1 MGRHVAAEG
10 ASVHPLV
17 AAALEQRPEP
27 SGPRHAAGQGGLGWP
42 GDPADGTGL
51 GWPGDLDRAGDR
63 DRAEAPDERAV
74 PRRAGWRRLFG
85 GSRAAA

>member
-1 MGRHVAAEG
+1 MAAEG

-17 AAALEQRPEP
+17 AAALEQRPEA

-51 GWPGDLDRAGDR
+51 GWPGDLDTGT
-63 DRAEAPDERAV
+63 DRAEAPGSDELAT

-85 GSRAAA
+85 GSRTAA